1 LQDDPNNHRPATLDY
16 MSREEPT
23 AREVSGR
30 RFVAGCLGVVFLVLG
45 LPLVL
50 KGIILLIR
58 GLKEW
63 NRFTRS
69 DDGYS
74 GMLGLGFGVVC
85 AVIGFRWTR
94 YAFRRPPDEC

>member
-1 LQDDPNNHRPATLDY
+1 VLDQPDDPRPATLDY
-16 MSREEPT
+16 MSREEPS
-23 AREVSGR
+23 ALGVSGR
-30 RFVAGCLGVVFLVLG
+30 RFVAGCMGILFLVLG

-50 KGIILLIR
+50 NGIVLLVR

-74 GMLGLGFGVVC
+74 GMLGLGFGVFCMIV
-85 AVIGFRWTR
+85 GFRWTW
-94 YAFRRPPDEC
+94 YAFRRPPRK